1 MTQLCKLNIDMLT
14 IHLSGGAS
22 MINAAI
28 EARDAVN
35 KNVKLLGVSV
45 LTSLDD
51 DDLIEIG
58 SRFSSYDQV
67 HNLVNIADKC
77 SLDAV
82 VCSALEVESLKIKFP
97 NIKYVTP
104 GIRLSDGNDF
114 ALKKI
119 KRGL

>member
-1 MTQLCKLNIDMLT
+1 M
-14 IHLSGGAS
+14 
-22 MINAAI
+22 
-28 EARDAVN
+28 
-35 KNVKLLGVSV
+35 

-67 HNLVNIADKC
+67 HNLVNIVDKC
-77 SLDAV
+77 LDAV